1 MKTEAKVGLF
11 ITLSLV
17 FLFGLLSQLS
27 SFDNFF
33 KKSYPVM
40 AKIDDG
46 LGLKNRAKVKFKG
59 VNIGYVES
67 VTLQGNDVVSHL
79 LIDEGVKI
87 PSDSIIS
94 VSQDSLLGGKFLD
107 IKPGDS
113 TEMLAPNMILS
124 KETKQSSIADAS
136 TAADEAFQEIKLLV
150 KDIRGMLSEG
160 GKDDIQ
166 SSLENIREF
175 TTLLSSIS
183 KEDNRTIHEII
194 TNFKTT
200 LLNIDATVLK
210 FGAMSDDITKT
221 SQGFLTMSE
230 DISKTAKDYSAISDD
245 ISRVTRDF
253 SQTAKD
259 YSLVANNV
267 NKDLP
272 AIMAEIKSITEYLNR
287 IGATLDKKLPPAMDK
302 FVTLEDNLNN
312 TIVQKDSSLNKA
324 LTSVDGFFTEG
335 TETME
340 KIDKYL
346 DSMVKSE
353 LHVEMRSD
361 EVYDAGGYSKSK
373 INVALKPDQTRYY
386 MIGLTTGPDFS
397 YDESYE
403 KGYEGNKVHQ
413 DGKYLLSAQYG
424 KRFDDMLFRVGLIE
438 GQGGFGFDYYAKND
452 RLKFSSNLYDF
463 NAINDVRGN
472 NPNLSATVRYQFFKH
487 INAYVSGNNVL
498 NKSANSISF
507 GVGVS
512 FVDNDLKSLLGSA
525 ASAAN

>member
-67 VTLQGNDVVSHL
+67 VTLQGNDVISNL

-107 IKPGDS
+107 IKPGIS
-113 TEMLAPNMILS
+113 TEILTPNMILS

-136 TAADEAFQEIKLLV
+136 TAADEAFQEIKFLV
-150 KDIRGMLSEG
+150 KEIRVMLSEG

-166 SSLENIREF
+166 SSLANIREF

-194 TNFKTT
+194 TGFKTT
-200 LLNIDATVLK
+200 LLNVDATVLK

-230 DISKTAKDYSAISDD
+230 DISKTAKDYSAISAD
-245 ISRVTRDF
+245 ISRTTRDF

-259 YSLVANNV
+259 YSLLANNF

-302 FVTLEDNLNN
+302 FVELEDNLNN

-346 DSMVKSE
+346 DNMVKSE

-386 MIGLTTGPDFS
+386 MIGLTSGPDFS

-413 DGKYLLSAQYG
+413 SGQYLLSAQYG

-463 NAINDVRGN
+463 NAINDVRGD
-472 NPNLSATVRYQFFKH
+472 NPNLTATVRYQFFKH
-487 INAYVSGNNVL
+487 INAYVSGNNIL

>member
-67 VTLQGNDVVSHL
+67 VTLQGNDVISNL

-107 IKPGDS
+107 IKPGIS
-113 TEMLAPNMILS
+113 TEILTPNMILS

-136 TAADEAFQEIKLLV
+136 TAADEAFQEIKFLV
-150 KDIRGMLSEG
+150 KEIRVMLSEG

-166 SSLENIREF
+166 SSLANIREF
-175 TTLLSSIS
+175 TILLSSIS

-194 TNFKTT
+194 TGFKTT
-200 LLNIDATVLK
+200 LLNVDATVLK

-230 DISKTAKDYSAISDD
+230 DISKTAKDYSAISAD
-245 ISRVTRDF
+245 ISRTTRDF

-259 YSLVANNV
+259 YSLLANNF

-302 FVTLEDNLNN
+302 FVELEDNLNN

-346 DSMVKSE
+346 DNMVKSE

-386 MIGLTTGPDFS
+386 MIGLTSGPDFS

-413 DGKYLLSAQYG
+413 SGQYLLSAQYG

-463 NAINDVRGN
+463 NAINDVRGD
-472 NPNLSATVRYQFFKH
+472 NPNLTATVRYQFFKH
-487 INAYVSGNNVL
+487 INAYVSGNNIL